1 MAQGDLNPLI
11 PSPLEV
17 VGMLLLGGLVVAA
30 LVTVL
35 LVVLLRRTRP
45 AVTPSGEHPRAADG
59 SR

>member
-1 MAQGDLNPLI
+1 MAQEDLNPLI

-17 VGMLLLGGLVVAA
+17 LGMLLLGGLVVAA

-35 LVVLLRRTRP
+35 VVLLVRRTRP
-45 AVTPSGEHPRAADG
+45 SVTPSGERPPGADG